1 MIVLITIECLI
12 MYKNYYYLNRLVI
25 ELNSLLPG
33 SILTECFSQESDR
46 LVLKIE
52 SGHDELTLIISVK
65 QNESFIT
72 KRDHFHKA
80 KKNVLNFFGNFL
92 PAKIKKVFIAEDDR
106 VILFMLDTGNL
117 YFTIRGKDS
126 NVLFISNYEIILSF
140 RKLAE
145 GMKDII
151 IKELTSKSY
160 VAEFNQPDL
169 SNLTEFNLHDK
180 SQLKKYPS
188 ISKEIIKEATFRYT
202 NSPSADQKKILIE
215 CIEEINNEQ
224 IKIYY
229 DNFLD
234 EMFFR
239 PETYFSRNEE
249 QSHLF
254 SSYLEAVIF
263 YLANSYKKNQSEDLK
278 KLIEKNLTAQISKLS
293 SKLNELKNKLE
304 TPSRENEYRETGN
317 YLLINIHNIKKGM
330 TRLEMNSDDKEKH
343 FIAKLDPTLSPKQ
356 NIDKYFEKARDEK
369 EKLKHYNIVFQDSL
383 KKYNKLLATQEKF
396 KSSESVN
403 DLQKIMDELKIKPGS
418 EKQAKEEQY
427 NFKHYL
433 IDGKYHLFV
442 GRNSKNNDELTT
454 KFAKQNDF
462 WFHARSVSGSHTV
475 LRVENSKEAIPK
487 FVLKKA
493 ASIAAYHSKAKTAG
507 LAPVSYTFK
516 KYVVKKKGM
525 EIGAVSL
532 LKEEVLLVKPEI
544 PVGCE
549 FISE

>member
-1 MIVLITIECLI
+1 

-33 SILTECFSQESDR
+33 SMLTECFSQESDR

-52 SGHDELTLIISVK
+52 SGHNELALIISVK

-72 KRDHFHKA
+72 KRDQFHKA

-106 VILFMLDTGNL
+106 VILFMLDTGSL

-145 GMKDII
+145 GFKDII
-151 IKELTSKSY
+151 IKEMTSKSY

-169 SNLTEFNLHDK
+169 SNETEFNLYDK
-180 SQLKKYPS
+180 SLLKKHPS
-188 ISKEIIKEATFRYT
+188 ISKEIIKEAIFRYT
-202 NSPSADQKKILIE
+202 NNPSTDQKKILIE

-234 EMFFR
+234 EMLFR

-249 QSHLF
+249 QLHLF
-254 SSYLEAVIF
+254 SSYLDAVNF

-293 SKLNELKNKLE
+293 SKLNELRSKLE

-330 TRLEMNSDDKEKH
+330 TLLEMNSDGKEKH

-369 EKLKHYNIVFQDSL
+369 ERLKHYYIVFQDSL
-383 KKYNKLLATQEKF
+383 KKYNKLLATQEEF
-396 KSSESVN
+396 KNSESVN
-403 DLQKIMDELKIKPGS
+403 DLHKIMDELKIKPGS

-475 LRVENSKEAIPK
+475 LRLENSKEAIPK
-487 FVLKKA
+487 SILKKA

-544 PVGCE
+544 PAGCE

>member
-1 MIVLITIECLI
+1 
-12 MYKNYYYLNRLVI
+12 MYKNYFYLNRLVI
-25 ELNSLLPG
+25 ELNRFLPG
-33 SILTECFSQESDR
+33 ARLFECFSQESDR
-46 LVLKIE
+46 LVLRIE
-52 SGHDELTLIISVK
+52 SGQNEFALIMNAK

-72 KRDHFHKA
+72 KRDQFHKA

-92 PAKIKKVFIAEDDR
+92 PAIIKKVFIAEDDR
-106 VILFMLDTGNL
+106 IMLFMLDTGNL
-117 YFTIRGKDS
+117 YFTVRGKDS
-126 NVLFISNYEIILSF
+126 NAIFVSSYDIVLSF
-140 RKLAE
+140 KKLTE
-145 GMKDII
+145 DLKTKL
-151 IKELTSKSY
+151 IKELSSKRYTSEY
-160 VAEFNQPDL
+160 NLPDI
-169 SNLTEFNLHDK
+169 NNGTEFQLSDK
-180 SQLKKYPS
+180 GIIKKYPAV
-188 ISKEIIKEATFRYT
+188 SKEIIKEAMFRYS
-202 NSPSADQKKILIE
+202 NNPLKEQRRILNE
-215 CIEEINNEQ
+215 CIEEINNER

-234 EMFFR
+234 EMLFK
-239 PETYFSRNEE
+239 PETYFSRHEDQLN
-249 QSHLF
+249 LF
-254 SSYLEAVIF
+254 DNYLDAVNFFITISF
-263 YLANSYKKNQSEDLK
+263 KKNHSENLEQIIDR
-278 KLIEKNLTAQISKLS
+278 NLTAQISKLS

-304 TPSRENEYRETGN
+304 TPSRENEFRETGN

-330 TRLEMNSDDKEKH
+330 TQLEMNNNDEEKH
-343 FIAKLDPTLSPKQ
+343 FIATLDPSLSPKQ

-383 KKYNKLLATQEKF
+383 KKYNKLLAIQEEF
-396 KSSESVN
+396 KKSESVN
-403 DLQKIMDELKIKPGS
+403 DLQKIMDELKIKPDN
-418 EKQAKEEQY
+418 EKQTKEEQY

-454 KFAKQNDF
+454 KFARQNDF

-487 FVLKKA
+487 AVLKKA
-493 ASIAAYHSKAKTAG
+493 ASIAAFHSKAKTAG

-525 EIGAVSL
+525 DIGAVSL

-544 PVGCE
+544 PGGCE